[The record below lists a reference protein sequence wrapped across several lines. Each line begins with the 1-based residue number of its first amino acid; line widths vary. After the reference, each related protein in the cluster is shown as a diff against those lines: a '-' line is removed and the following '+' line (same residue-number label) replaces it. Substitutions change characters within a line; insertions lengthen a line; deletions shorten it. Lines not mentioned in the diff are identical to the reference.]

1 MLTVDT
7 ARFRSSLVCASDRI
21 DGLKYSLRTNT
32 VQLLNRFISLTWRHI
47 LILLGCSTVLD
58 NLDNLRLRCSL
69 RAFVFRL
76 FTHSQWWR
84 LDHIF
89 QRAAVDNQRRPRGGS
104 NKNIKKK
111 GGGGRRL
118 DDTTEAEAR
127 GTKKSFR
134 TGSTKEAMAAMTR
147 GLLYLLVCSLTVTF

>member
-111 GGGGRRL
+111 GGGE
-118 DDTTEAEAR
+118 D
-127 GTKKSFR
+127 
-134 TGSTKEAMAAMTR
+134 GSTIPLKLKHVGQRRASELGR
-147 GLLYLLVCSLTVTF
+147 LKKRWPR